1 MKRAAFIFGILLFA
15 AVISAAIATAT
26 WIFWEAWRGADRDVF
41 KALLGGFSGAFFA
54 FTFVRMADWLKRLAD
69 RLEKDHSAVMRIQH
83 YLNDCLGITGDNIFV
98 IDDFLAIVSEERL
111 NSGIA
116 PVYMNRFKQ
125 YPIDRDVLIDLS
137 NVEFVNEI
145 YWFNGSL
152 RKLND
157 DLATA
162 DRAMDEATKTFI
174 ANPERFEESYI
185 ESMKRTRRRYAE
197 VKGFLE
203 QLSESAIRNLATSRL
218 LIEHAPFSVTWVRLL
233 TRRKYSKGFRAALPA
248 QIAATKAEIEE
259 LRVQSNREIS
269 EALARSAKSGK

>member
-1 MKRAAFIFGILLFA
+1 MD
-15 AVISAAIATAT
+15 
-26 WIFWEAWRGADRDVF
+26 FWEAWRGADRDVF

-69 RLEKDHSAVMRIQH
+69 RLEKDHSAVIAHTALPERLFRDHRGQH
-83 YLNDCLGITGDNIFV
+83 FCDRRF
-98 IDDFLAIVSEERL
+98 FAIVSEERL

-157 DLATA
+157 DLAT
-162 DRAMDEATKTFI
+162 
-174 ANPERFEESYI
+174 
-185 ESMKRTRRRYAE
+185 
-197 VKGFLE
+197 
-203 QLSESAIRNLATSRL
+203 
-218 LIEHAPFSVTWVRLL
+218 
-233 TRRKYSKGFRAALPA
+233 
-248 QIAATKAEIEE
+248 
-259 LRVQSNREIS
+259 
-269 EALARSAKSGK
+269 SG